1 MSLPFKTKAEERAK
15 LFLAIKDGKD
25 AGEPAPKRACI
36 VYEKFEAPADGLPVC
51 EDWLTTFESMLLGGV
66 DLAREQLDGTMA
78 CSIDSW
84 ECGPHSVDLVKGWT
98 RASAVLVILIAA
110 SELDL
115 TDPAA
120 IEKLRPLFPV
130 LDKCWTV
137 PVHFTF
143 NMDEALRSFRNIQL
157 SFRGSERQAPNSLQL
172 SLRFARVME
181 VRAEEE
187 RHLPDWTTDQRL
199 SEVVAEFNAT
209 PGLGAKHRI
218 EDDRYKAIFNLVSG
232 TCEAPQNDMK
242 KCFKFVSECL
252 SGLSSHG
259 YCLDLLAYQESRAV
273 IRNHLD
279 RHKWQQS
286 AFNTDQFKSLRWLV
300 GACPKSGQCPAELR
314 RCLTVTERSQTLHFQ
329 LVVKTFGDATRC
341 LRPSARARA
350 RLSPE
355 KFEGLADFA
364 CVYAAIWDEART
376 MTSWNPEK
384 DAAMEKAFFQKD
396 YFADV
401 TARLSTWKPQHLS
414 IWCDLVEAPA
424 SPAKLS
430 TPADL
435 ADIEEQAHAARF
447 REIRAKLSQDV
458 LTMSQLNA
466 KEAELKRRKHVISV
480 MHEKAQL
487 DIGKELCETYMEKR
501 SRIAMATRKDGP
513 EACLDA
519 IIRQAASDHQVD
531 PRDVDV
537 ILFFDCTKLGVLT
550 QSEINMAGD
559 FTEKVLGKNPTRSV
573 LVLIPPPLV
582 GSESGGSLRQDIRTE

>member
-1 MSLPFKTKAEERAK
+1 
-15 LFLAIKDGKD
+15 
-25 AGEPAPKRACI
+25 
-36 VYEKFEAPADGLPVC
+36 
-51 EDWLTTFESMLLGGV
+51 
-66 DLAREQLDGTMA
+66 
-78 CSIDSW
+78 
-84 ECGPHSVDLVKGWT
+84 
-98 RASAVLVILIAA
+98 
-110 SELDL
+110 
-115 TDPAA
+115 
-120 IEKLRPLFPV
+120 
-130 LDKCWTV
+130 
-137 PVHFTF
+137 
-143 NMDEALRSFRNIQL
+143 MDEALRSFRNIQL

-384 DAAMEKAFFQKD
+384 DAAMEKAFFQKFFD
-396 YFADV
+396 LAIQTFEFFVSQAFSGVGHSPGMCLFNLCSAPPMSKGLLRRCDG
-401 TARLSTWKPQHLS
+401 KIEHL
-414 IWCDLVEAPA
+414 EA
-424 SPAKLS
+424 S
-430 TPADL
+430 TPF
-435 ADIEEQAHAARF
+435 H
-447 REIRAKLSQDV
+447 
-458 LTMSQLNA
+458 
-466 KEAELKRRKHVISV
+466 
-480 MHEKAQL
+480 
-487 DIGKELCETYMEKR
+487 
-501 SRIAMATRKDGP
+501 
-513 EACLDA
+513 
-519 IIRQAASDHQVD
+519 
-531 PRDVDV
+531 
-537 ILFFDCTKLGVLT
+537 
-550 QSEINMAGD
+550 
-559 FTEKVLGKNPTRSV
+559 
-573 LVLIPPPLV
+573 LVRPC
-582 GSESGGSLRQDIRTE
+582 

>member
-1 MSLPFKTKAEERAK
+1 ERAK

-25 AGEPAPKRACI
+25 AGEPAMDPSMQGETIKVPITCL
-36 VYEKFEAPADGLPVC
+36 KFEAPADGLPVC